1 MQNANVLFG
10 QKITMTASTH
20 PEIIR
25 CGNSHILFDATLV
38 AKPDDH
44 LFNIDWLNRHSVLQP
59 TESGRGESWF
69 IDFKRSGLQNQQW
82 VLRHY
87 LRGGMAAKFNRD
99 LYLAWQAEQS
109 RAWKEWRLLYHMH
122 TLGLPVPRPVAAR
135 AYWPA
140 GRKLGLHRADILLE
154 RIPQCSN
161 LSSLL
166 QQRALP
172 ETVWRAI
179 GQCVQTFHSH
189 DIYHADLNANNILID
204 TQEKIYLIDF
214 DRCRIT
220 SNRQLKAGNLPRL
233 KRSLQKLQGLH
244 PVYHFTEQNWQMLL
258 AGYSANSS
266 A

>member
-1 MQNANVLFG
+1 MP
-10 QKITMTASTH
+10 ASTL
-20 PEIIR
+20 PKIIR
-25 CGNSHILFDATLV
+25 CGNSHILFDATLI

-44 LFNIDWLNRHSVLQP
+44 LFNIDWLNRHHALQS

-69 IDFKRSGLQNQQW
+69 IDFKNPGQQNQQW

-87 LRGGMAAKFNRD
+87 LRGGMVAKFNRD

-109 RAWKEWRLLYHMH
+109 RAWKEWRLLHYMH
-122 TLGLPVPRPVAAR
+122 SLKLPVPRPVAAR
-135 AYWPA
+135 AHWPA
-140 GRKLGLHRADILLE
+140 GRMVGLHRADILLE

-172 ETVWRAI
+172 ETIWRAI
-179 GQCVQTFHSH
+179 GQCVQTFHRH

-204 TQEKIYLIDF
+204 SQEKIYLIDF

-220 SNRQLKAGNLPRL
+220 SNMQLKAGNLPRL

-244 PVYHFTEQNWQMLL
+244 PVYHFTEQNWQILL
-258 AGYSANSS
+258 AGYSANS
-266 A
+266 AA

>member
-1 MQNANVLFG
+1 MS
-10 QKITMTASTH
+10 ASTN

-25 CGNSHILFDATLV
+25 CGNSLILFDTTLL

-44 LFNIDWLNRHSVLQP
+44 LFNIDWLNRHHALQP

-69 IDFKRSGLQNQQW
+69 IDFKNPGQQNQHW

-87 LRGGMAAKFNRD
+87 LRGGMVAKFNHD
-99 LYLAWQAEQS
+99 LYLAWQAEQT
-109 RAWKEWRLLYHMH
+109 RGWKEWRLLHHMH
-122 TLGLPVPRPVAAR
+122 ALSLPVPRPVAAR
-135 AYWPA
+135 AHWPA
-140 GRKLGLHRADILLE
+140 GLMLGLHRADILLE

-166 QQRALP
+166 QQRTLS
-172 ETVWRAI
+172 ETVWRDI
-179 GQCVQTFHSH
+179 GQCLKIFHTH

-204 TQEKIYLIDF
+204 PQEKIYLIDF

-220 SNRQLKAGNLPRL
+220 SNTELKASNLPRL

-244 PVYHFTEQNWQMLL
+244 PVYHFTEQNWQVLL
-258 AGYSANSS
+258 AGYSANSP